1 MNTSINYKS
10 NSLLIVLSG
19 PSGAGKGTL
28 KDLYMREYADNT
40 YFSVSATTRAPRE
53 GELDGKDYIF
63 VSKDKFEEMK
73 EQNAFLEYAFV
84 HGEYY
89 GTPKLNAI
97 EQHKNGK
104 DVIFDIDIQ
113 GGLSIKKQCPEAI
126 MIFIAPPDM
135 ATLEKRLR
143 KRGTETEE
151 RILRRIA
158 NAKGELEHIPDYDY
172 VIVNDSVEN
181 AYSKL
186 KAVIFAEKCRS
197 GNVSVTDI
205 Q

>member
-1 MNTSINYKS
+1 MNTAVNYKS

-104 DVIFDIDIQ
+104 DVIFDIDVQ

-197 GNVSVTDI
+197 GNVSVIDI